1 MMYMHHIDSP
11 SAEAACVCGS
21 LRKASRAV
29 TRMYDEVMEET
40 GMTIMQF
47 SILRNLARN
56 GETPL
61 MRLAKALVMERT
73 TLYRALAPIERR
85 GWVGFG
91 DGEGRA
97 KTVFLTEQG
106 RAALEQAGPAW
117 RLAQKNLL
125 DGMGVANWRALEA
138 GLARLVK
145 LTRKA

>member
-1 MMYMHHIDSP
+1 MYMHHMEP
-11 SAEAACVCGS
+11 APAEAACVCGS

-47 SILRNLARN
+47 SILSNIARI

-73 TLYRALAPIERR
+73 TLYRALTPLERR

-97 KTVFLTEQG
+97 KTASLTEQG
-106 RAALEQAGPAW
+106 RSALEQAGPAW
-117 RLAQKNLL
+117 RRAQKNLL
-125 DGMGVANWRALEA
+125 DGMGVANWRALET
-138 GLARLVK
+138 GLARLVS

>member
-1 MMYMHHIDSP
+1 MYMHHIDSP

>member
-1 MMYMHHIDSP
+1 MMYMHHTVSSP
-11 SAEAACVCGS
+11 AEAACVCGS

-29 TRMYDEVMEET
+29 TRIYDEIMEDT

-47 SILRNLARN
+47 SILSTIARN
-56 GETPL
+56 GEMPL

-73 TLYRALAPIERR
+73 TLYRALTPIERR
-85 GWVGFG
+85 GWVDFS

-97 KTVFLTEQG
+97 KTVSLTEQG

-125 DGMGVANWRALEA
+125 DAIGIGNWRALED
-138 GLARLVK
+138 GLARLVT